1 MSQIRLSLIILYLI
15 VGALRAVSLNGAD
28 AARVVSESCKAIVPA
43 AWHRKQ
49 QLHIRH
55 GYGEYIA
62 NEPCGTYGSHGR
74 GSLAFVGAAW
84 RRRQTFTHPQLR
96 RVIGQTSL
104 QDKIVYG
111 IASEPR
117 QHLRNLSCNLAVVDT
132 VVNLGNNIGD
142 MVKRLVHP
150 KIVSDEYYKYAHWR
164 MLERFALA
172 AGMAV
177 ASQMKP
183 MESTTPGNV
192 EEGTEETGVTK
203 WITWMTKGKVSSALT
218 NIVLKDVVSRA
229 FNFVWFGKIGAGFDD
244 NPKAFRLLGGLLCSV
259 AGIACFA
266 GNIFKVEPKVVLNV
280 CVNVLKHVGML
291 TMLASQAAFHSTF
304 CVKNAATNVGEI
316 TAKLE
321 AQSPICDFLGMAAGM
336 QLGSLMTD
344 RSTSTQAG
352 IFAGVCLTSNI
363 ATYMCAKSV
372 CFRTLNPQRCFVLL
386 EDFAS
391 VLLRRLDRYL
401 RYHKM
406 RLEALRHQ
414 SQYGAE
420 GESDTD
426 DEGATDDESEVSSS
440 SSHSCFEDDECGAI
454 AEMIHDY
461 EFDTANRLLSRFTSK
476 HLCNKL
482 KKGREVDETGVDSHE
497 SYPNEPL
504 NLVQKRIGI
513 KFLTPEQVAARE
525 PLLFPWRDGALKHGA
540 VKYSLADMS
549 VCPATLAEYLKIFK
563 GEKFVVALGS
573 DGVVECA
580 IHRSAKPRDAML
592 AILTY
597 NIAEKLWTLLD
608 ESMEQGFMDHQLE
621 QIWDMCKRSAVSLKE
636 VLARL
641 NANVNNRQKTA
652 RRAYDREQLRE
663 EMELW
668 KWGLQTVRY
677 AYNVAQACIDE
688 VMLSA
693 QAAKWDVEKFE
704 LCSPFKH

>member
-1 MSQIRLSLIILYLI
+1 MLG
-15 VGALRAVSLNGAD
+15 VDTNVSVIGKLDTNG
-28 AARVVSESCKAIVPA
+28 VPL
-43 AWHRKQ
+43 W
-49 QLHIRH
+49 
-55 GYGEYIA
+55 
-62 NEPCGTYGSHGR
+62 ND
-74 GSLAFVGAAW
+74 
-84 RRRQTFTHPQLR
+84 RRQ
-96 RVIGQTSL
+96 VACS
-104 QDKIVYG
+104 
-111 IASEPR
+111 
-117 QHLRNLSCNLAVVDT
+117 LAVVDR
-132 VVNLGNNIGD
+132 VVEFGNNIREL
-142 MVKRLVHP
+142 VKRVVHP
-150 KIVSDEYYKYAHWR
+150 QIVSDEYYQYAHWR
-164 MLERFALA
+164 MLERFAIA
-172 AGMAV
+172 AGLALAGQV
-177 ASQMKP
+177 NPVQPSSAK
-183 MESTTPGNV
+183 EK
-192 EEGTEETGVTK
+192 TEVTADSGDHS
-203 WITWMTKGKVSSALT
+203 WLSWMTRSKVSSALT
-218 NIVLKDVVSRA
+218 NMVLKDIVSRA

-259 AGIACFA
+259 AGVTSFA
-266 GNIFKVEPKVVLNV
+266 GNAVRVDSKVLLNV

-321 AQSPICDFLGMAAGM
+321 AQSPICDFLGMATGM
-336 QLGSLMTD
+336 QLGSLL
-344 RSTSTQAG
+344 SETSLSAQAG
-352 IFAGVCLTSNI
+352 AFAAICLTSNL

-406 RLEALRHQ
+406 RLEALRHRAD
-414 SQYGAE
+414 YDD
-420 GESDTD
+420 GEETD
-426 DEGATDDESEVSSS
+426 DDNSDSEGSSS
-440 SSHSCFEDDECGAI
+440 SSNSCFEDDECGAI

-482 KKGREVDETGVDSHE
+482 KRGRERDDTGDDVR
-497 SYPNEPL
+497 YPNEPL

-513 KFLTPEQVAARE
+513 TFLTPEQVAARE

-549 VCPATLAEYLKIFK
+549 ICPATIAEYLKIFK
-563 GEKFVVALGS
+563 GERFVVALGS

-608 ESMEQGFMDHQLE
+608 ESMDTGFIDHQLE

-636 VLARL
+636 VLIRL
-641 NANVNNRQKTA
+641 NTKVNVRPAPAT
-652 RRAYDREQLRE
+652 RTYDREQLQE
-663 EMELW
+663 EMQLW